1 MPREGSFGRE
11 IRNVLNE
18 SKIVYGTGC
27 NIRYLVLSYRRKSWH
42 AYSIRERVQEDLYT
56 TGNQHT
62 ISGSA

>member
-11 IRNVLNE
+11 IRNVLTE

-27 NIRYLVLSYRRKSWH
+27 NIRYLVLRYRRKPWH

-62 ISGSA
+62 ISGTA